1 MENRVGPI
9 LTCRTAN
16 CDVRSDQDTGFNI
29 KRRCCKVCWDEACD
43 IDDGRKIMTQWN
55 TEDIEAA
62 KLKGQEIAEAV
73 LLEMQKEDD
82 LINDQ
87 KVDEVLIPAVFAPV
101 VVFDSSTSAVETG
114 FNESFTTTFIIY
126 VIFS

>member
-1 MENRVGPI
+1 M
-9 LTCRTAN
+9 TCRTAN

-43 IDDGRKIMTQWN
+43 IDDGRKIMTKWN

-73 LLEMQKEDD
+73 LLEIQREDD
-82 LINDQ
+82 LINAQ
-87 KVDEVLIPAVFAPV
+87 KVDEIPIPVIAPALV
-101 VVFDSSTSAVETG
+101 SDSSTLAVQPG
-114 FNESFTTTFIIY
+114 VYESFTFISY
-126 VIFS
+126 VLFS